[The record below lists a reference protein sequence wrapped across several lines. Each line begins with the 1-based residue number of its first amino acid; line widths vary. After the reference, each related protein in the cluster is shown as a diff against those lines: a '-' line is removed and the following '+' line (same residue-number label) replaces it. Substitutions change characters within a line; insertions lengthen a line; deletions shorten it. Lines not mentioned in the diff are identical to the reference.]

1 MIAPSTPPLQ
11 LFDTW
16 QLAQPAWLLL
26 LIPALLA
33 PPAIWIHRALS
44 ARRLARYAHPDQLER
59 LAGKPRKRS
68 DLARALLASLAI
80 ACLAGAMASPQSD
93 PVEIDS
99 ERTGRDIVF
108 LLDVSRSMLAS
119 DVAPTRL
126 DRAKLWIQDLVA
138 ELRGDRFALV
148 AFAGSASVRA
158 PLTSD
163 NLFFAQTLEEL
174 TPVSVDRGGTNIGD
188 AIRKTMELVVP
199 KREDRDAGAHTDII
213 LITDGED
220 QQSLPV
226 QAAQAAA
233 QRGVRI
239 ISIGIGSTTGATIR
253 TADGSPNTVSTRLD
267 SKTLTQIAAA
277 SPANAYLE
285 VGTGTLDL
293 PKFYRDLIATAE
305 QVSLEQTTMIQYKER
320 FHWFLW
326 PAFALIAAE
335 RILIPRRSR
344 STPW

>member
-1 MIAPSTPPLQ
+1 MIQSAPLQ
-11 LFDTW
+11 LVGTW

-26 LIPALLA
+26 LVPAVLA
-33 PPAIWIHRALS
+33 PIAVWIQHAIN
-44 ARRLARYAHPDQLER
+44 ARRLARYAHPNQLER
-59 LAGKPRKRS
+59 LAGKPRKRAHI
-68 DLARALLASLAI
+68 ARAITIAAAI
-80 ACLAGAMASPQSD
+80 ACLALAMAQPQSD
-93 PVEIDS
+93 PTEIDS
-99 ERTGRDIVF
+99 QRTGRDVVF
-108 LLDVSRSMLAS
+108 LLDASRSMLAS

-126 DRAKLWIQDLVA
+126 DRAKLWIKDLVA

-158 PLTSD
+158 PLTAD
-163 NLFFAQTLEEL
+163 NLFFSQALDEL
-174 TPVSVDRGGTNIGD
+174 TPDTVDRGGTNIGD

-199 KREDRDAGAHTDII
+199 QRDDRDAGAYTDLI

-253 TADGSPNTVSTRLD
+253 SAEGSRDTVSTKLD
-267 SKTLTQIAAA
+267 STTLTQIAAA

-305 QVSLEQTTMIQYKER
+305 QASLEQTTTIQYKER
-320 FHWFLW
+320 FYWFLW
-326 PAFALIAAE
+326 PALALLVSE
-335 RILIPRRSR
+335 RILIPRRTR

>member
-1 MIAPSTPPLQ
+1 MISSTPLQ
-11 LFDTW
+11 LAGTW
-16 QLAQPAWLLL
+16 QLAHPAWLLL
-26 LIPALLA
+26 LAPALFA
-33 PPAIWIHRALS
+33 PPALWIVRALNN
-44 ARRLARYAHPDQLER
+44 RRLARYAHPDQLEH
-59 LAGKPRKRS
+59 LAGRPLRLVHIIRGLTLS
-68 DLARALLASLAI
+68 AAI
-80 ACLAGAMASPQSD
+80 ACLAIAMAQPQSD

-99 ERTGRDIVF
+99 ERTGRDVVF

-126 DRAKLWIQDLVA
+126 DRAKLWIKDLVA

-148 AFAGSASVRA
+148 AFAGSASVRS

-163 NLFFAQTLEEL
+163 NLFFTQTLDEL
-174 TPVSVDRGGTNIGD
+174 TPASVDRGGTNIGD

-199 KREDRDAGAHTDII
+199 ERDDRDAGAFTDLI

-220 QQSLPV
+220 QESLPV

-253 TADGSPNTVSTRLD
+253 SSEGSPDTVSTRLD
-267 SKTLTQIAAA
+267 PTTLTRIAGA

-293 PKFYRDLIATAE
+293 PRFYRDLIATAE
-305 QVSLEQTTMIQYKER
+305 QAALEQTTTIQYTER
-320 FHWFLW
+320 FYWFMW
-326 PAFALIAAE
+326 PAFALLAAD
-335 RILIPRRSR
+335 RILIPRRTR

>member
-1 MIAPSTPPLQ
+1 MNPSPPLQ
-11 LFDTW
+11 LIGTW
-16 QLAQPAWLLL
+16 QLAEPAWLVL
-26 LIPALLA
+26 LIPALFAL
-33 PPAIWIHRALS
+33 PAVWIMRAS
-44 ARRLARYAHPDQLER
+44 NTRRLARYAHADRLEH
-59 LAGKPRKRS
+59 LAGKPRWLLP
-68 DLARALLASLAI
+68 LARGLTLSAALTSLSV
-80 ACLAGAMASPQSD
+80 AMARPQSN
-93 PVEIDS
+93 PVEVDS
-99 ERTGRDIVF
+99 ERTGRDVVF

-126 DRAKLWIQDLVA
+126 DRARLWIKDLVA

-163 NLFFAQTLEEL
+163 NLFFSQVLGEL
-174 TPVSVDRGGTNIGD
+174 TPESVDRGGTNIGD

-199 KREDRDAGAHTDII
+199 QRDDRDAGAFTDIV

-239 ISIGIGSTTGATIR
+239 IAIGIGSKTGATIR
-253 TADGSPNTVSTRLD
+253 SSEGSRETVSTRLD
-267 SKTLTQIAAA
+267 SQTLTQIAAA

-293 PKFYRDLIATAE
+293 PRFYRDLIATAE
-305 QVSLEQTTMIQYKER
+305 QTALEQVTTIQYTER

-326 PAFALIAAE
+326 PAFALLAAE
-335 RILIPRRSR
+335 RILIPARTR

>member
-1 MIAPSTPPLQ
+1 MIASAPLQ
-11 LFDTW
+11 LVGTW

-26 LIPALLA
+26 LLAAVLA
-33 PPAIWIHRALS
+33 PPAVWILRALNN
-44 ARRLARYAHPDQLER
+44 RRLARYADPEQLES
-59 LAGKPRKRS
+59 LAGKPRRLVYIARGLTLS
-68 DLARALLASLAI
+68 AALACLAI
-80 ACLAGAMASPQSD
+80 AMAQPQSD

-99 ERTGRDIVF
+99 ERTGRDVVF

-126 DRAKLWIQDLVA
+126 DRAKLWIKDLVA

-163 NLFFAQTLEEL
+163 NLFFSQTLDEL
-174 TPVSVDRGGTNIGD
+174 TPASVDRGGTNIGD

-199 KREDRDAGAHTDII
+199 QRDDRDAAAFTDII

-233 QRGVRI
+233 QRGVRV

-253 TADGSPNTVSTRLD
+253 SSEGSPDTVSTRLD
-267 SKTLTQIAAA
+267 SQTLTQIAAA

-305 QVSLEQTTMIQYKER
+305 QTALEQTTTIQYTER

-326 PAFALIAAE
+326 PAFALLAAE
-335 RILIPRRSR
+335 RILLPRRTR